1 MYMLDT
7 NACIDF
13 LDARSEAIASRI
25 EANFGRLCISSIT
38 AGELFVG
45 SRNSSDPKADEER
58 INVFLAGVE
67 VVDFDLDCARRYGSV
82 IPSIGVKRKSFDRL
96 IGVQA
101 VEHGHTLVTRN
112 EKDFADVPGLAVEN
126 WSLPL

>member
-25 EANFGRLCISSIT
+25 DANFGQLCISSIT
-38 AGELFVG
+38 AGELLVG
-45 SRNSSDPKADEER
+45 SRTSSDPKADEER

-67 VVDFDLDCARRYGSV
+67 VVDFDLACARRYGGV
-82 IPSIGVKRKSFDRL
+82 IRSIGVRRKSFDRL

-112 EKDFADVPGLAVEN
+112 ERDFADVPGLTLEN